1 MTLLPTEATTEEK
14 TRYLHGP
21 TPSHIPLKTAKY
33 SRKFGFMHLDTS
45 LSTQVAKMGQKNLR
59 REGVTGSPMSA

>member
-33 SRKFGFMHLDTS
+33 SRKFGFTHLDTS
-45 LSTQVAKMGQKNLR
+45 
-59 REGVTGSPMSA
+59 